1 MKTLILV
8 LLGMGVA
15 ASATLVAVKWQ
26 TQPRSAANTVAPPLL
41 TAAPRGSDSSVSA
54 EAPAPETPPLDASD
68 VKPVKPVDAAVSAP
82 ANAVAPGSSAS
93 KLSVAAGFSPL
104 LRTLVSPQA
113 TYAQK
118 KAAWKELRDSQQLDK
133 AIADLEQAV
142 RADPSTAEYPTALAE
157 GYLQKLT
164 TIDDAREKSVLAI
177 RADQSFDQALKV
189 DPTNW
194 EARFVKSV
202 ALSYWPESLNKSG
215 EVIDNLVTLMEQ
227 QESRSPQPHFVQ
239 TYVLLGD
246 QYLKVGYT
254 DDARETYRRGAS
266 MFPGDSTLREKLANL
281 Q

>member
-26 TQPRSAANTVAPPLL
+26 TQPRSAKTVASAALD
-41 TAAPRGSDSSVSA
+41 AAPRGSDSSVSA
-54 EAPAPETPPLDASD
+54 ESLSPEAPQLNVTAAEGEKPADA
-68 VKPVKPVDAAVSAP
+68 VVAAP
-82 ANAVAPGSSAS
+82 ANAVAPVSSAS
-93 KLSVAAGFSPL
+93 KLSVAAGFSQP

-133 AIADLEQAV
+133 AITDLEQAV

-177 RADQSFDQALKV
+177 RADQSFDQALQV

-194 EARFVKSV
+194 EARFVKAV

-215 EVIDNLVTLMEQ
+215 EVIDNLVTLTEQ
-227 QESRSPQPHFVQ
+227 QESRPPQPHFVQ
-239 TYVLLGD
+239 TYIVLGE

-254 DDARETYRRGAS
+254 DDARETYRRGAAL
-266 MFPGDSTLREKLANL
+266 FPGDSTLREKLANL

>member
-1 MKTLILV
+1 MKTFILV

-26 TQPRSAANTVAPPLL
+26 TQPRSAANTGAPPPL
-41 TAAPRGSDSSVSA
+41 TAAHGGDSSVLA
-54 EAPAPETPPLDASD
+54 EAPAAETPPLNASGAEA
-68 VKPVKPVDAAVSAP
+68 VKPVDAAVSAP

-118 KAAWKELRDSQQLDK
+118 KAAWKQLRDSQQLDK
-133 AIADLEQAV
+133 AITDLEQAV

-177 RADQSFDQALKV
+177 RADQSFDQALQV

-194 EARFVKSV
+194 EARFVKAV

-227 QESRSPQPHFVQ
+227 QESRPPQPHFVQ
-239 TYVLLGD
+239 TYIVLGE

-254 DDARETYRRGAS
+254 DDARETYRRGAAL
-266 MFPGDSTLREKLANL
+266 FPGDSTLREKLANL

>member
-1 MKTLILV
+1 MKKLILV
-8 LLGMGVA
+8 LISIGMT
-15 ASATLVAVKWQ
+15 ASAALVAVKWQ
-26 TQPRSAANTVAPPLL
+26 THPRSMEKAVVPPPLVAERGGDSRVPAETPQPDAT
-41 TAAPRGSDSSVSA
+41 TAAETEKPADASVS
-54 EAPAPETPPLDASD
+54 TASGT
-68 VKPVKPVDAAVSAP
+68 AALVP
-82 ANAVAPGSSAS
+82 SAS
-93 KLSVAAGFSPL
+93 KLSIAAAFSQP
-104 LRTLVSPQA
+104 LRTLVSSQA

-118 KAAWKELRDSQQLDK
+118 QAAWKELRDSHQLDK
-133 AIADLEQAV
+133 AITDLEQAV
-142 RADPSTAEYPTALAE
+142 RADPSMAEYPTALAE

-177 RADQSFDQALKV
+177 RADQSLDQALKL

-194 EARFVKSV
+194 DARFQKAV

-227 QESRSPQPHFVQ
+227 QESRPPQPHFVQ
-239 TYVLLGD
+239 TYVLLGA

-266 MFPGDSTLREKLANL
+266 MFPGDNTLREKLANL

>member
-1 MKTLILV
+1 MKTFILV

-26 TQPRSAANTVAPPLL
+26 TQPRSAANTGAPPPL
-41 TAAPRGSDSSVSA
+41 TAAHGGDSSVLA
-54 EAPAPETPPLDASD
+54 EAPAAETPPLDASAAE
-68 VKPVKPVDAAVSAP
+68 PVKPVDAVVSAP

-118 KAAWKELRDSQQLDK
+118 KAAWKQLRDSQQLDK

-177 RADQSFDQALKV
+177 RADQSFDQALQV

-194 EARFVKSV
+194 EARFVKAV

-227 QESRSPQPHFVQ
+227 QESRPPQPHFVQ
-239 TYVLLGD
+239 TYIVLGE

-266 MFPGDSTLREKLANL
+266 MFPGDNTLREKLANL

>member
-1 MKTLILV
+1 MKKLILV
-8 LLGMGVA
+8 LLGMGVT

-26 TQPRSAANTVAPPLL
+26 THPRSSAKTVAPSALD
-41 TAAPRGSDSSVSA
+41 AAARDSDSSVSA
-54 EAPAPETPPLDASD
+54 EAPAPETPPLDAS
-68 VKPVKPVDAAVSAP
+68 AAEAGKP
-82 ANAVAPGSSAS
+82 ANAVAPVSSAS
-93 KLSVAAGFSPL
+93 KMSVAAAFSQP

-118 KAAWKELRDSQQLDK
+118 KAAWKELRESQQLDK
-133 AIADLEQAV
+133 AITDLEQAV

-194 EARFVKSV
+194 EARFVKAV

-227 QESRSPQPHFVQ
+227 QESRPPQPHFVQ

-266 MFPGDSTLREKLANL
+266 MFPGDNTLREKLANL